1 MSESLLYVIPGDP
14 VPLLRARM
22 AKGRR
27 PWDSQKQ
34 IKMHCGLQLT
44 QQHGHRP
51 PFQGA
56 LHFDVTFYFPFPQ
69 AISKAKLAT
78 MAGKLHTYRPDL
90 SNLIKFIE
98 DVATGILFND
108 DCLIASINAKKC
120 YDHQPRTEFA
130 ITVLHAE

>member
-1 MSESLLYVIPGDP
+1 
-14 VPLLRARM
+14 M

-34 IKMHCGLQLT
+34 IKMATGLHLT
-44 QQHGHRP
+44 HQHGQRP
-51 PFQGA
+51 LFQGA
-56 LHFDVTFYFPFPQ
+56 LHFDVVFYFPFPQ

-78 MAGKLHTYRPDL
+78 MAGKFHIYRPDL

-108 DCLIASINAKKC
+108 DCLIASIVAKKC
-120 YDHQPRTEFA
+120 YDHTPRTELS
-130 ITVLHAE
+130 IRTVGGE